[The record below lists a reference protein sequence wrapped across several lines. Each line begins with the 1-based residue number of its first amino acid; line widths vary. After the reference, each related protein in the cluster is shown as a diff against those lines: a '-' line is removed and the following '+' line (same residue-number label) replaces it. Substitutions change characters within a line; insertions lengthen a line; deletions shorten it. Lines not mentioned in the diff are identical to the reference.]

1 MRPYTGRGLRLQVR
15 AYAGRQ
21 WKRAAR
27 LHYRQRDCKRNC
39 KQMFAAG
46 DWVEIGWVS
55 RAADFRYEIA
65 LSATQ
70 APLVRMRRHGL
81 ENRWLPRLTR
91 GFESHPLRHLLDASL
106 TLRTARTISVV
117 ST

>member
-1 MRPYTGRGLRLQVR
+1 MPGGNERGALACIIGNVT
-15 AYAGRQ
+15 ANGIA
-21 WKRAAR
+21 
-27 LHYRQRDCKRNC
+27 N
-39 KQMFAAG
+39 QMFAAG

-55 RAADFRYEIA
+55 RAADFRYEMA

-70 APLVRMRRHGL
+70 APLVPMRRHGL
-81 ENRWLPRLTR
+81 ENRSLPRVTR